1 MNFTGMK
8 RWAQSLSQLSTG
20 FAAMIVLLAGSGCTG
35 SQNVRKAR
43 PMAIEVEAPD
53 KIEIVASEAPA
64 VSEADVEV
72 AAEVETSPSPAQD
85 EAVSPEA
92 ELLAA
97 VTKGENGVAEAL
109 QQTRGAVFAS
119 LTTPTGAGPPASA
132 VKASD
137 EASFEEG
144 LQDSSTQLTG
154 TVEGAAEAGGV
165 GSGAE
170 PATEDP
176 PQEETEA
183 ASENETIQ
191 EEAESSI
198 AETSP
203 SPEPVAPQ
211 ESVEAPAV
219 EATRVAPPPD
229 PEPVPV
235 SEDVSREGLTTN
247 NPAGAGVEEGTQSNS
262 ASVLFLILG
271 GIGAALILL
280 RKRVAA

>member
-8 RWAQSLSQLSTG
+8 RWAQSLSRLFTG

-72 AAEVETSPSPAQD
+72 EASPSPAQA
-85 EAVSPEA
+85 ETASPEA

-132 VKASD
+132 VKVSD
-137 EASFEEG
+137 EASSEEG

-154 TVEGAAEAGGV
+154 AVEGAAEAGGV

-203 SPEPVAPQ
+203 SPEPVASQ
-211 ESVEAPAV
+211 ESV

-235 SEDVSREGLTTN
+235 SEEVSREGLTAN

>member
-1 MNFTGMK
+1 
-8 RWAQSLSQLSTG
+8 
-20 FAAMIVLLAGSGCTG
+20 
-35 SQNVRKAR
+35 
-43 PMAIEVEAPD
+43 MAIEVEAPD

-64 VSEADVEV
+64 ASE
-72 AAEVETSPSPAQD
+72 AEVEASPAPAQA

-132 VKASD
+132 VKAPS
-137 EASFEEG
+137 EEG

-154 TVEGAAEAGGV
+154 AVEGAAEAGG
-165 GSGAE
+165 AE
-170 PATEDP
+170 SEAVPAAEDP
-176 PQEETEA
+176 PQEETEV
-183 ASENETIQ
+183 ASEDETIQ
-191 EEAESSI
+191 DEAESSI

-203 SPEPVAPQ
+203 SPEPVASQ
-211 ESVEAPAV
+211 ESV

-235 SEDVSREGLTTN
+235 SEDISREGLTTN
-247 NPAGAGVEEGTQSNS
+247 NPAGAGVEDGTQSNS

-271 GIGAALILL
+271 GVGAALILL

>member
-8 RWAQSLSQLSTG
+8 RWAQSLSQLFTG

-72 AAEVETSPSPAQD
+72 EASPSPAQAED
-85 EAVSPEA
+85 ASPEA

-132 VKASD
+132 VKVSD
-137 EASFEEG
+137 EASSEEG

-154 TVEGAAEAGGV
+154 AVEGAAEAGGV